1 MACLWR
7 KARALS
13 DWRVMDWMWE
23 SEKPKVNIVDI
34 DGVVRT
40 LVLVFFYEV
49 VKTFPKR
56 FKDQAHMV
64 SFFVLKVEVLLEI
77 NNALLC
83 PSLFLN
89 VNENVAFNL
98 GTFVVPL
105 HSSNHL

>member
-49 VKTFPKR
+49 VETFPQR
-56 FKDQAHMV
+56 FKDQAHV
-64 SFFVLKVEVLLEI
+64 VTLFVLKVEVLPEV

-83 PSLFLN
+83 PSFFLN

-98 GTFVVPL
+98 GALVVPL
-105 HSSNHL
+105 DSSYHL